1 MITQKPISLKID
13 IKLLDDLDREVATG
27 WARRNNHINRAI
39 RLYLS
44 YKDTFRKISSFG
56 NLSDKRNELQGF
68 IREWFPNM
76 PD

>member
-13 IKLLDDLDREVATG
+13 TKLLDDLDIEASLG
-27 WARRNNHINRAI
+27 WVRRNNHINRAI

-56 NLSDKRNELQGF
+56 NLSDKKQELQDF
-68 IREWFPNM
+68 IRKWFPNM